1 MHRLGQADRDNG
13 RREGASYA
21 RYISQVGCT
30 PNGHVDE
37 RIEVRMISSV
47 KFHGNREWKEAA
59 LVGPSLPLI
68 VSPYSS
74 GCLLLLTLSAQTAP
88 FFRPFCFSLSLSLSL
103 FVLSFPF
110 SLSLSFHLSSFL
122 DSSQFSSRELVR
134 TFAAYVLLRNEGAT
148 GESSNIR
155 LAHYTG
161 RSTDR

>member
-68 VSPYSS
+68 VSPYA
-74 GCLLLLTLSAQTAP
+74 G
-88 FFRPFCFSLSLSLSL
+88 CFSFSPSLRRQRALILFSVRSASL
-103 FVLSFPF
+103 FLRCILPF
-110 SLSLSFHLSSFL
+110 LSLSFHLSSFL
-122 DSSQFSSRELVR
+122 DPSQFARVR
-134 TFAAYVLLRNEGAT
+134 SVRALWNEGAT

-155 LAHYTG
+155 LAHYTA